1 MGWMVPLL
9 YAARRRREE
18 GDEPCDDGR
27 WALPL
32 IVVSLLVLGITMM
45 VALGIRL
52 PVVAMTLIIAG
63 LIVVLALVVL
73 LTGLLR

>member
-18 GDEPCDDGR
+18 GHEQCNGM

-32 IVVSLLVLGITMM
+32 IIVALLVLGIALL
-45 VALGIRL
+45 VLLGIRL
-52 PVVAMTLIIAG
+52 PAITMTLIIAG
-63 LIVVLALVVL
+63 LVVFLALVVL
-73 LTGLLR
+73 LGSLLR